1 MGSFSI
7 NQNNLDKNILN
18 FIDIIYSNSLYP
30 IINTPARAMSI
41 SFTLIDNISFNDTLL
56 EIYHNLRFRSLKR
69 IVVVPNEISYKP
81 IPQ

>member
-7 NQNNLDKNILN
+7 IQNNLDKNILN

-41 SFTLIDNISFNDTLL
+41 SFTLIDNISFNDTVQ
-56 EIYHNLRFRSLKR
+56 S
-69 IVVVPNEISYKP
+69 ISIRNISQFAFQIIKKNSCCS
-81 IPQ
+81 